1 MVSTRSEALS
11 PGISWNATRAASVL
25 LVMIIAAIA
34 LLFWPSFESARP
46 MAPRAA
52 GVDRGRGP
60 TRTDRG
66 RRQGLR
72 AVPAVT

>member
-25 LVMIIAAIA
+25 LVMIIAVIA

-46 MAPRAA
+46 MAPAPRESTGVAA
-52 GVDRGRGP
+52 PHEPIVVDGRVCVQCLP
-60 TRTDRG
+60 
-66 RRQGLR
+66 
-72 AVPAVT
+72 

>member
-25 LVMIIAAIA
+25 LVMIIAVIA

-46 MAPRAA
+46 MAPAPRESTGVAA
-52 GVDRGRGP
+52 PHESIVVDGKVCVQCLP
-60 TRTDRG
+60 
-66 RRQGLR
+66 
-72 AVPAVT
+72 